1 MEVRYHRRFD
11 RDLGR
16 IRDRALSRSVEQVI
30 EELKAASNIT
40 DVRNVVKMVGWER
53 HYRIR
58 VGNYRLGLEMDGD
71 VAILTRFRHRRE
83 FYRYFP

>member
-1 MEVRYHRRFD
+1 MD
-11 RDLGR
+11 SG
-16 IRDRALSRSVEQVI
+16 LSSTVEQVI

-40 DVRNVVKMVGWER
+40 EVRNVVKMAGWESY
-53 HYRIR
+53 YRIR
-58 VGNYRLGLEMDGD
+58 VGDYRLGLEMDGD

>member
-1 MEVRYHRRFD
+1 MEIRYHRRFD

-30 EELKAASNIT
+30 EELTAAFNIT
-40 DVRNVVKMVGWER
+40 EVRNVAKMVGWER

-58 VGNYRLGLEMDGD
+58 VGDYRLGVEMDGD
-71 VAILTRFRHRRE
+71 TAVLARFGHRRD
-83 FYRYFP
+83 FYRGFP